1 MKKKIGILN
10 TDNGAKTLYRVDKG
24 YIFDNNFQDW
34 DGEAY
39 IYEDNRKFYVALDDR
54 IIGTTNK
61 DYDSIV
67 PFAAPKIID
76 RSKAKYRKK
85 VTEEVKVENKKKD
98 NESPQS
104 SKSRSVDEWL
114 SYGMRVSVEDLVGKE
129 NMI

>member
-10 TDNGAKTLYRVDKG
+10 TDNGAKTLYRVDKS
-24 YIFDNNFQDW
+24 YIFDNSSQNW

-39 IYEDNRKFYVALDDR
+39 IYEDNRRFYVALDDR

-61 DYDSIV
+61 NYDSII
-67 PFAAPKIID
+67 PFDVPKIID
-76 RSKAKYRKK
+76 RSKVKYHKK
-85 VTEEVKVENKKKD
+85 VIEEVKVENKKKD
-98 NESPQS
+98 NETPQ

>member
-10 TDNGAKTLYRVDKG
+10 TDNGTKTLYRVDKN
-24 YIFDNNFQDW
+24 YIFDNNFQNW

-39 IYEDNRKFYVALDDR
+39 IYEDNRKFYVALNDR

-67 PFAAPKIID
+67 PFTIPKIID
-76 RSKAKYRKK
+76 RSKVKYRKK
-85 VTEEVKVENKKKD
+85 VIEEVKVENKKKN
-98 NESPQS
+98 NESPQNS
-104 SKSRSVDEWL
+104 RSRSVDEWL
-114 SYGMRVSVEDLVGKE
+114 SYGMRVSVEDLIGKE